1 MEDHVPLQDILGVDK
16 KNPYFTIARNPQQP
30 GLLFVYF
37 GAALLEVVDDDRE
50 HPAFKL
56 LLARLYNAG
65 LKVKNLVEAFGVPY
79 TTLRRW
85 GEALKSGDG
94 EQLMRILAGRQHPRK
109 LSPEILSFAK
119 HRFNDIY
126 PKNIYTY
133 SQQIREEILEV
144 FDVSV
149 SGESLRP
156 HFSEYKAHMKDA
168 LSCLE
173 NNSDQA
179 TEGLSSSQQT
189 EDRCASEQNDRMLA
203 HTDEKSAPPASLQA
217 DNRKQVVAFEG
228 YRLCHHAGVLL
239 FSGFLNQ
246 LADALGE
253 NTALIKQWLV
263 TVLLG
268 ASNIEQSKLLSWDA
282 LDLFLGD
289 VVVNLN
295 QQRQTLG
302 ELGTTPCLAKLMQI
316 NGEWAGIDHC
326 YDFYYDP
333 HSKHY
338 TGAHKTLKGWC
349 SRLRFAEKV
358 LHMDFIHTVM
368 GFPVYI
374 SHDDNFYDLR
384 ERFFEVVSAFR
395 HQFGF
400 DQQRALTFVID
411 RGIYSLEVF
420 EKIISDESNTVFVTW
435 EKGYQSKP
443 QATKRWTGSYGLYKR
458 KNSSRDLMRYSF
470 NYLDE
475 QWPRRKTI
483 RRLIVSATNPKGNT
497 IEVSILTNDLHR
509 RAEELIELMFSR
521 WLQENDFKYLDNHFG
536 INEITSYASVSY
548 QELDKA
554 LTDKQMKSG
563 VYKALEKQRA
573 DIKRRLKNRLLQVHC
588 AKRQTSKQQQDI
600 DQLTSS
606 LNKIEEEMT
615 QTDKEVSRLAN
626 LIEQDYRKLDTL
638 KKSLMDA
645 IKITARNMFY
655 LLLQPFKETYDNY
668 RDDHVLFRHLTR
680 SPGLIRYQGDI
691 VEVLLL
697 PQANFP
703 PKVVRVIEELLAQLN
718 ASRLTMPDGSAKVLH
733 FRLHQKNDILFG
745 VETKSGAATSIF
757 TSHTG

>member
-1 MEDHVPLQDILGVDK
+1 MEDHIPLQDIIGVDK

-30 GLLFVYF
+30 GLLYVYF
-37 GAALLEVVDDDRE
+37 GAALLEVVEDDRE
-50 HPAFKL
+50 QPAFKL

-85 GEALKSGDG
+85 GEALKSGDA

-119 HRFNDIY
+119 QRFNDIY
-126 PKNIYTY
+126 RQNIYTY
-133 SQQIREEILEV
+133 SQQIRQEILEV
-144 FDVSV
+144 FEVSV
-149 SGESLRP
+149 SGESLRT
-156 HFSEYKAHMKDA
+156 HFAEFKAHRQEA
-168 LSCLE
+168 SSGLE
-173 NNSDQA
+173 NNSDE
-179 TEGLSSSQQT
+179 TREESSAGQQT
-189 EDRCASEQNDRMLA
+189 EDRCGREKNDRMPA
-203 HTDEKSAPPASLQA
+203 HVDEKSAPPAALQV
-217 DNRKQVVAFEG
+217 DNRKQTVVFEG

-246 LADALGE
+246 LAEALGE
-253 NTALIKQWLV
+253 DAALIKQWLV

-302 ELGTTPCLAKLMQI
+302 ELGATPCLAKLMQI
-316 NGEWAGIDHC
+316 NGEWAGIGHC

-358 LHMDFIHTVM
+358 LHMDFIHTVK

-384 ERFFEVVSAFR
+384 ERFFEVVGAFR

-420 EKIISDESNTVFVTW
+420 EKILSDESNTVFVTW

-443 QATKRWTGSYGLYKR
+443 QTSKQWTGSYSLYKR

-475 QWPRRKTI
+475 QWPRNKAI

-497 IEVSILTNDLHR
+497 IEVSILTNELHR
-509 RAEELIELMFSR
+509 GAEELIELMFSR

-536 INEITSYASVSY
+536 INEITSYTSISY
-548 QELDKA
+548 QELDKV

-563 VYKALEKQRA
+563 VYKALEKQRTG
-573 DIKRRLKNRLLQVHC
+573 IKRQLKNRLLQAHR
-588 AKRQTSKQQQDI
+588 AKNRTSKQQQTI
-600 DQLTSS
+600 DQLTDA
-606 LNKIEEEMT
+606 LNSIEQEMA
-615 QTDKEVSRLAN
+615 QTEKEVSRLAS

-638 KKSLMDA
+638 KKSLMDG

-655 LLLQPFKETYDNY
+655 LLLQPFKESYDNY

-680 SPGLIRYQGDI
+680 STGLIRYHDDI

-697 PQANFP
+697 PEANFP
-703 PKVVRVIEELLAQLN
+703 PKVILIIEELLAQLN

-733 FRLHQKNDILFG
+733 FRLHQKNNILFG
-745 VETKSGAATSIF
+745 VEATSGAAANIF
-757 TSHTG
+757 THHAG